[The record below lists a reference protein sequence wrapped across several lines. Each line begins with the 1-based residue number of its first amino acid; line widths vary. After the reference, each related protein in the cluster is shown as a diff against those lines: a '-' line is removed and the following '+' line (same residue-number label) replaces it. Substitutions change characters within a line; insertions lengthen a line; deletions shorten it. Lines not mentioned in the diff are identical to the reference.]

1 MVNLLFHL
9 VTFILV
15 PAKTGPSVL
24 QGHVCISQ
32 LLIPV
37 SALIFSLTVRFVN
50 GTAYPIQLLKK
61 NLSTIKRFMTNSIWH
76 NFIYFIFI
84 IL

>member
-1 MVNLLFHL
+1 MVNLLLNL

-15 PAKTGPSVL
+15 PAKIGPSVL
-24 QGHVCISQ
+24 QGHACISQ

-37 SALIFSLTVRFVN
+37 SALIVSLTVRFVN

-61 NLSTIKRFMTNSIWH
+61 T
-76 NFIYFIFI
+76 YQ
-84 IL
+84 